1 MSETIHGETDR
12 ASVSFAGAG
21 GSRIDAWLFRP
32 NTDVATG
39 TTIVMAH
46 GIGGIKSAGL
56 APFAK
61 RFAAAGHTCVV
72 FDYRHFGASEGS
84 PRELLSIRAERD
96 DYRRALTFA
105 RQLPET
111 SRTVVWG
118 CSFAGLHATW
128 HAIDDGQLA
137 AAIAICPLVDGA
149 RATLSKPITLSAR
162 LMAAGLAD
170 ALGSALRRPPRYVPI
185 SVPEGT
191 FGVLPAS
198 DSMRG
203 RTMLAPTDGQDWP
216 NRVMARSLLGT
227 AFCRPSRRL
236 GRAKCPV
243 LLVVPDADT
252 AVPTGAALRA
262 AKFPQ
267 VTVVRSRG
275 GHYDVYS
282 GGVDFENVV
291 TAQLDFLAALEPT
304 AGRRRTP

>member
-1 MSETIHGETDR
+1 MNEITQDETDR
-12 ASVSFAGAG
+12 ESVSFHGAD

-32 NTDVATG
+32 NPDVATG

-46 GIGGIKSAGL
+46 GIGGVKSAGL
-56 APFAK
+56 APIAK
-61 RFAAAGHTCVV
+61 RFTAVGHTCLV

-96 DYRRALTFA
+96 DYCRALSFA

-128 HAIDDGQLA
+128 HAIEDGQLA
-137 AAIAICPLVDGA
+137 GAIAICPLVDGA
-149 RATLSKPITLSAR
+149 SASLSKPVTLSAR
-162 LMAAGLAD
+162 LMAAAVAD
-170 ALGSALRRPPRYVPI
+170 VLGSALRRPPRYVPI
-185 SVPEGT
+185 SVPGGT

-203 RTMLAPTDGQDWP
+203 RTILAPTDGQDWP
-216 NRVMARSLLGT
+216 NRVTARSLLGT
-227 AFCRPSRRL
+227 AFCRPARRL
-236 GRAKCPV
+236 GRARCPV
-243 LLVVPDADT
+243 LLVVPDDDT

-262 AKFPQ
+262 GKFPK

-275 GHYDVYS
+275 GHYDVYE
-282 GGVDFENVV
+282 GGIDFEHVV
-291 TAQLDFLAALEPT
+291 TAQLDFLATLGRT
-304 AGRRRTP
+304 MAGT

>member
-1 MSETIHGETDR
+1 MSEATKGETDR
-12 ASVSFAGAG
+12 ESVSFDGAD
-21 GSRIDAWLFRP
+21 GSHIDAWLFRP
-32 NTDVATG
+32 DPGVATG
-39 TTIVMAH
+39 ITIVMAH

-72 FDYRHFGASEGS
+72 FDYRHFGASEGT

-96 DYRRALTFA
+96 DYRRALAFA

-128 HAIDDGQLA
+128 HAIDDGALA
-137 AAIAICPLVDGA
+137 GSIAICPLVDGA
-149 RATLSKPITLSAR
+149 HASLSKPVALSAR
-162 LMAAGLAD
+162 LMAAGVAD
-170 ALGSALRRPPRYVPI
+170 AVGSALRRPPRYVQI
-185 SVPEGT
+185 SVPEGE

-203 RTMLAPTDGQDWP
+203 RTILAPTDGQFWP
-216 NRVMARSLLGT
+216 NRVTARSLLGT
-227 AFCRPSRRL
+227 AFCRPARRL
-236 GRAKCPV
+236 GRAQCPV
-243 LLVVPDADT
+243 LLVVPDDDT
-252 AVPTGAALRA
+252 AVPTGAAMRA
-262 AKFPQ
+262 GRFPR

-282 GGVDFENVV
+282 GGTDFEHVV
-291 TAQLDFLAALEPT
+291 AAQLDFLATLT
-304 AGRRRTP
+304 

>member
-1 MSETIHGETDR
+1 MSDVAHGETAR
-12 ASVSFAGAG
+12 ESVRFSGADG
-21 GSRIDAWLFRP
+21 ARIDAWLFRP
-32 NTDVATG
+32 DPAVATG

-56 APFAK
+56 APFAE
-61 RFAAAGHTCVV
+61 RFAAVGHTCLV
-72 FDYRHFGASEGS
+72 FDYRHFGASGGS

-96 DYRRALTFA
+96 DYRRALDFA
-105 RQLPET
+105 RQLAET

-128 HAIDDGQLA
+128 HAVDDGQLA
-137 AAIAICPLVDGA
+137 GAIAICPLVDGA
-149 RATLSKPITLSAR
+149 SATLSKPVTLSAR
-162 LMAAGLAD
+162 LMAAGVAD
-170 ALGSALRRPPRYVPI
+170 LLGAALRRPPRYVPI
-185 SVPEGT
+185 SVPDGA

-198 DSMRG
+198 DSMLG
-203 RTMLAPTDGQDWP
+203 RTILAPTDGANWP
-216 NRVMARSLLGT
+216 NRVTARSLLGT

-236 GRAKCPV
+236 GRARCPV
-243 LLVVPDADT
+243 LLVVPDVDT

-282 GGVDFENVV
+282 GGRDFEHVV
-291 TAQLDFLAALEPT
+291 TTQLDFLATLGRK
-304 AGRRRTP
+304 AG

>member
-1 MSETIHGETDR
+1 M
-12 ASVSFAGAG
+12 
-21 GSRIDAWLFRP
+21 
-32 NTDVATG
+32 
-39 TTIVMAH
+39 
-46 GIGGIKSAGL
+46 
-56 APFAK
+56 
-61 RFAAAGHTCVV
+61 V

-96 DYRRALTFA
+96 DYRQALNFA
-105 RQLPET
+105 RQLTET

-128 HAIDDGQLA
+128 HAVEDRQLA

-149 RATLSKPITLSAR
+149 HATFSKPVALSAR

-170 ALGSALRRPPRYVPI
+170 LLGSAVGRPPRYVPI
-185 SVPEGT
+185 SVPDGA
-191 FGVLPAS
+191 FGVLPAP

-203 RTMLAPTDGQDWP
+203 RTILAPVDGADWP
-216 NRVMARSLLGT
+216 NRVTARSLLGT

-236 GRAKCPV
+236 GRAQCPV

-252 AVPTGAALRA
+252 AVPTDAALRA
-262 AKFPQ
+262 AKFPK

-282 GGVDFENVV
+282 RGLDFEHVV
-291 TAQLDFLAALEPT
+291 TAQLNFLDTL
-304 AGRRRTP
+304 GRRTSLS

>member
-1 MSETIHGETDR
+1 VSEATQGKTDR
-12 ASVSFAGAG
+12 ESVSFNGSDGA
-21 GSRIDAWLFRP
+21 RIDAWLFRP
-32 NTDVATG
+32 DPDVATG
-39 TTIVMAH
+39 TTVVMAH

-61 RFAAAGHTCVV
+61 RFVAAGHTCVV
-72 FDYRHFGASEGS
+72 FDYRNFGASGGS

-96 DYRRALTFA
+96 DYRRALDFA
-105 RQLPET
+105 RQLTET

-128 HAIDDGQLA
+128 HAVDDRQLA
-137 AAIAICPLVDGA
+137 GAIAICPLVDGA
-149 RATLSKPITLSAR
+149 HATLSKPVTLSAR

-170 ALGSALRRPPRYVPI
+170 LLGAALRRPPRYVPI
-185 SVPEGT
+185 SVPDGA

-198 DSMRG
+198 DSMAG
-203 RTMLAPTDGQDWP
+203 RTILAPTDGTNWP
-216 NRVMARSLLGT
+216 NRVTARSLLGT

-236 GRAKCPV
+236 GRARCPV
-243 LLVVPDADT
+243 LLVVPDVDT

-267 VTVVRSRG
+267 VTVERSRG

-282 GGVDFENVV
+282 GGRDFEHVV
-291 TAQLDFLAALEPT
+291 TAQLDFLATLGRPT
-304 AGRRRTP
+304 G